1 MNTSKLGYEG
11 EQVAKDYLERCGYTI
26 LKTNFKAAGGEIDII
41 AQKGRHLAFVEVK
54 TRKDNAFGY
63 GGDFVD
69 YHKQQKIIRT
79 ARAFL
84 MHFND
89 FDEISF
95 DVCEVY
101 TAKRSINYIENAFE
115 A

>member
-1 MNTSKLGYEG
+1 MNTTKLGYEG
-11 EQVAKDYLERCGYTI
+11 EKIAADYLVSNGYTV

-41 AQKGRHLAFVEVK
+41 ALKGRRLSFVEVK

-63 GGDFVD
+63 GADFVD

-84 MHFND
+84 IN
-89 FDEISF
+89 FDAYDEVTF

-101 TAKRSINYIENAFE
+101 TAKRCINYIENAFDE
-115 A
+115 